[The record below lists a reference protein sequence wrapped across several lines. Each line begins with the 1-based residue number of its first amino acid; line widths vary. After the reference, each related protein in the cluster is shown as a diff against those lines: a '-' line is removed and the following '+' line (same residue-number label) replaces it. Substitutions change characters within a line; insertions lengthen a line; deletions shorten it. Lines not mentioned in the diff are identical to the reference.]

1 MPIIVEA
8 VSDLRDAMVRNQIE
22 RLYETSPE
30 FGDGQDA
37 LDQLDEAVKKDTI
50 LYTAI
55 FNEKIIGAIW
65 SSGVGESRLLHNVVV
80 HPANRGRGV
89 SDRLIS
95 EIIRLEE
102 QKGVKQFKPG
112 CGAIHRSLARLE
124 KLT

>member
-8 VSDLRDAMVRNQIE
+8 VSDLKDALIRNQIE

-37 LDQLDEAVKKDTI
+37 LDQLDTALKQDTL

-55 FNEKIIGAIW
+55 FDDKIIGAIW
-65 SSGVGESRLLHNVVV
+65 CKGLGPTKILEYVVI

-95 EIIRLEE
+95 EVCRLEE
-102 QKGVKQFKPG
+102 EKGAQSLKPG
-112 CGAIHRSLARLE
+112 CGAIHRSLSRLE
-124 KLT
+124 KL